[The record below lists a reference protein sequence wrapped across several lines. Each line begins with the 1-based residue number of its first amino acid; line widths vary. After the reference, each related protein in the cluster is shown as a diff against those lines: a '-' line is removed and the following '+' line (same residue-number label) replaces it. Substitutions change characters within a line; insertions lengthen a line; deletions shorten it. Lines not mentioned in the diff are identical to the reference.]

1 MERIRGD
8 DLVETSKE
16 HKRYLLGIKKH
27 KIYVNLWRWG
37 LLLFFILIWELGAT
51 LGLIDAFIMSSP
63 SRIIATIGDLVKDGT
78 LFYHIGITLLET
90 LAGFLIATVLG
101 CLIAIA
107 FWWWGT
113 INEVLEPYVVV
124 LNALPKIALGPII
137 IIWVGAGVQAIIT
150 MATLVCIIIT
160 VINMQ
165 NAFFAVEKEKIL
177 LMKTMHANKFQILT
191 KLVIPASLPAFISNL
206 KINVGLSW
214 VGSIIGEYLVS
225 RAGLGYLIVYGG
237 QIFKLDLV
245 MCSTVILCALAGGM
259 YAIVAFIEKKFASK
273 HK

>member
-1 MERIRGD
+1 MI
-8 DLVETSKE
+8 SNE
-16 HKRYLLGIKKH
+16 HKKYLSGLKKH

-37 LLLFFILIWELGAT
+37 LLLFLLALWELSAY
-51 LGLIDAFIMSSP
+51 LGWIDAFIMSCP
-63 SRIIATIGDLVKDGT
+63 SRIIKTIGELLNGGS
-78 LFYHIGITLLET
+78 LFYHIGVTLYE
-90 LAGFLIATVLG
+90 TVLG
-101 CLIAIA
+101 FILATILGSLIAVA
-107 FWWWGT
+107 FWWWT
-113 INEVLEPYVVV
+113 SLNEVLEPYVVV

-137 IIWVGAGVQAIIT
+137 IIWVGAGTQAIIT

-165 NAFFAVEKEKIL
+165 NAFLSVERDKIL
-177 LMKTMHANKFQILT
+177 LMKTMHATKRQILL
-191 KLVIPASLPAFISNL
+191 KLVLPASIPAFISNL

-225 RAGLGYLIVYGG
+225 KAGLGYLIVYGG

-259 YAIVAFIEKKFASK
+259 YAVVALIEKRFLK
-273 HK
+273 HKRY

>member
-1 MERIRGD
+1 MI
-8 DLVETSKE
+8 SKE
-16 HKRYLLGIKKH
+16 HKKYLIGLKKH

-37 LLLFFILIWELGAT
+37 VLLFLIFIWELGAM
-51 LGLIDAFIMSSP
+51 LGWIDAFIMSSP
-63 SRIIATIGDLVKDGT
+63 SRIVNTIGELISEGS
-78 LFYHIGITLLET
+78 LFYHAGVTLLET
-90 LAGFLIATVLG
+90 IAGFLIATILG
-101 CLIAIA
+101 SLIAIG
-107 FWWWGT
+107 FWWYKNL
-113 INEVLEPYVVV
+113 NEILEPYVVV

-137 IIWVGAGVQAIIT
+137 IIWVGAGAQAIIT
-150 MATLVCIIIT
+150 MATLVCIVIT

-165 NAFFAVEKEKIL
+165 NAFLSVEKEKIL
-177 LMKTMHANKFQILT
+177 LMKTMHATKFQILT
-191 KLVIPASLPAFISNL
+191 KLVLPASIPAFISNL

-259 YAIVAFIEKKFASK
+259 YAIVALIEKRFATK

>member
-1 MERIRGD
+1 MTR
-8 DLVETSKE
+8 E

-37 LLLFFILIWELGAT
+37 VLIILLLVWELGAT

-63 SRIIATIGDLVKDGT
+63 SRIINTVGELLSGGT
-78 LFYHIGITLLET
+78 LFYHVGVTLLET
-90 LAGFLIATVLG
+90 IAGFLIATVLG
-101 CLIAIA
+101 SLLAIC
-107 FWWWGT
+107 FWWWSFL
-113 INEVLEPYVVV
+113 NEVLEPYVVV

-137 IIWVGAGVQAIIT
+137 IIWVGAGAQAIIA
-150 MATLVCIIIT
+150 MATLVCIVIT
-160 VINMQ
+160 IINMQ
-165 NAFFAVEKEKIL
+165 NAFYAVEKEKIL
-177 LMKTMHANKFQILT
+177 LMKTMHASKYQILT
-191 KLVIPASLPAFISNL
+191 KLVLPSSLPAFISNL

-273 HK
+273 HE

>member
-1 MERIRGD
+1 M
-8 DLVETSKE
+8 TNE
-16 HKRYLLGIKKH
+16 HKKYLLGIKKH

-37 LLLFFILIWELGAT
+37 LLVFLLLIWELGAR
-51 LGLIDAFIMSSP
+51 LGWIDAFIMSSP
-63 SRIIATIGDLVKDGT
+63 TRIINTVGELLNGGT
-78 LFYHIGITLLET
+78 LFYHVGVTLLET
-90 LAGFLIATVLG
+90 VAGFLIATVLG
-101 CLIAIA
+101 SLIAIA
-107 FWWWGT
+107 FWWWSFL
-113 INEVLEPYVVV
+113 NEVLEPYVVV

-137 IIWVGAGVQAIIT
+137 IIWVGAGAQAIIT
-150 MATLVCIIIT
+150 MATLVCIVIT

-191 KLVIPASLPAFISNL
+191 KLVLPHSLPAFISNL

-259 YAIVAFIEKKFASK
+259 YAVVALVEKKFGSK

>member
-1 MERIRGD
+1 M
-8 DLVETSKE
+8 TNE
-16 HKRYLLGIKKH
+16 HKKYLLGIKKH

-37 LLLFFILIWELGAT
+37 LLLFILLIWELGAR
-51 LGLIDAFIMSSP
+51 LGWIDAFIMSSP
-63 SRIIATIGDLVKDGT
+63 SRIINTVGELLNGGT
-78 LFYHIGITLLET
+78 LFYHVGITLLET
-90 LAGFLIATVLG
+90 VAGFLIATILG
-101 CLIAIA
+101 SLIAIA
-107 FWWWGT
+107 FWWWSFL
-113 INEVLEPYVVV
+113 NEVLEPYVVV

-137 IIWVGAGVQAIIT
+137 IIWVGAGAQAIIT
-150 MATLVCIIIT
+150 MATLVCIVIT

-177 LMKTMHANKFQILT
+177 LMKTMHASKFQILT
-191 KLVIPASLPAFISNL
+191 KLVLPQSLPAFISNL

-259 YAIVAFIEKKFASK
+259 YAVVALIEKKFGSK
-273 HK
+273 HH

>member
-1 MERIRGD
+1 M
-8 DLVETSKE
+8 TNE
-16 HKRYLLGIKKH
+16 HKKYLLGIKKH

-37 LLLFFILIWELGAT
+37 LLLFILLIWELGAR
-51 LGLIDAFIMSSP
+51 LGWIDAFIMSSP
-63 SRIIATIGDLVKDGT
+63 SRIINTVGELLNGGT
-78 LFYHIGITLLET
+78 LFYHVGITLLET
-90 LAGFLIATVLG
+90 VAGFLIATVLG
-101 CLIAIA
+101 SLIAIA
-107 FWWWGT
+107 FWWWSFL
-113 INEVLEPYVVV
+113 NEVLEPYVVV

-137 IIWVGAGVQAIIT
+137 IIWVGAGAQAIIT
-150 MATLVCIIIT
+150 MATLVCIVIT

-177 LMKTMHANKFQILT
+177 LMKTMHASKFQILT
-191 KLVIPASLPAFISNL
+191 KLVLPQSLPAFISNL

-259 YAIVAFIEKKFASK
+259 YAVVALIEKKFGSK
-273 HK
+273 HH

>member
-1 MERIRGD
+1 M
-8 DLVETSKE
+8 TNE
-16 HKRYLLGIKKH
+16 HKKYLLGIKKH

-37 LLLFFILIWELGAT
+37 LLLFLLLIWELGAR
-51 LGLIDAFIMSSP
+51 LGWIDAFIMSSP
-63 SRIIATIGDLVKDGT
+63 SRIINTVGELLNGGT
-78 LFYHIGITLLET
+78 LFYHVGITLLET
-90 LAGFLIATVLG
+90 VAGFLIATVLG
-101 CLIAIA
+101 SLIAIA
-107 FWWWGT
+107 FWWWSFL
-113 INEVLEPYVVV
+113 NEVLEPYVVV

-137 IIWVGAGVQAIIT
+137 IIWVGAGAQAIIT
-150 MATLVCIIIT
+150 MATLVCIVIT

-177 LMKTMHANKFQILT
+177 LMKTMHASKFQILT
-191 KLVIPASLPAFISNL
+191 KLVLPQSLPAFISNL

-259 YAIVAFIEKKFASK
+259 YAVVALIEKKFGSK
-273 HK
+273 HH